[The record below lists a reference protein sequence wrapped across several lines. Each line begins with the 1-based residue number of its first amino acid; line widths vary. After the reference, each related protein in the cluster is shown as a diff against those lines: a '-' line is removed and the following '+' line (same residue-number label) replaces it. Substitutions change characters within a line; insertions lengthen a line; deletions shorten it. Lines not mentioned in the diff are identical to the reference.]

1 MPYLRWS
8 DWTPGLD
15 NDAMTLGEVI
25 ATLPG
30 DEPEAI
36 PEIIRRYENPASP
49 DALPGAVSLAR
60 HDCIHALLGRG
71 LRLQDEAFVIGFTM
85 GAASAINEL
94 HLATFEY
101 VAVHDYPKPYNF
113 EPEHLLAFRLGVGA
127 ATDMSPGTDIHL
139 APLEDRMDA
148 TVGELRRD
156 FGIQTAELRAYF
168 RKEELLLPGTRSSR
182 RLDTS
187 ARRGDGHLA
196 PPEGAPSDWKRE
208 RKR

>member
-8 DWTPGLD
+8 EWSPGLD
-15 NDAMTLGEVI
+15 NDSMTLGEVL

-36 PEIIRRYENPASP
+36 PDVIRKYENPASA

-85 GAASAINEL
+85 GAARAINER
-94 HLATFEY
+94 HLATFEF
-101 VAVHDYPKPYNF
+101 VSVHDYPKPYNF

-127 ATDMSPGTDIHL
+127 ATDMSRDADIHL
-139 APLEDRMDA
+139 CPLEARLETTMSD
-148 TVGELRRD
+148 LRRE
-156 FGIQTAELRAYF
+156 FGIQVGELRAYF

-187 ARRGDGHLA
+187 ARRDDVHLV
-196 PPEGAPSDWKRE
+196 PPEGERSGWKRQ
-208 RKR
+208 K